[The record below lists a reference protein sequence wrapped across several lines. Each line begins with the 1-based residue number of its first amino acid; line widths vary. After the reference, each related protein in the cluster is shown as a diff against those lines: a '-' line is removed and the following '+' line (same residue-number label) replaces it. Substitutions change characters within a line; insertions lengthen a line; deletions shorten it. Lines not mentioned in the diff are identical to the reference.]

1 MIEVLQ
7 YKSNLNPPPQD
18 AFQDI
23 LKQMGPLVPSD
34 RSHLSSDIDFF
45 SLTYLLGFIALV
57 NFSFEIQ
64 PDSFGPYVI

>member
-34 RSHLSSDIDFF
+34 LNVLYVSDPRQIASS
-45 SLTYLLGFIALV
+45 LKTGPCLL
-57 NFSFEIQ
+57 
-64 PDSFGPYVI
+64 